1 METWNQLSDEEIKIG
16 FVASC
21 IECAAERSGCQN
33 DEMLDRMEKVGL
45 IDKYIYPHYEALH
58 TEDRN
63 NLTDNIIE
71 TLNRWETIQEMK
83 KSEGK
88 SENKENCEYNG

>member
-1 METWNQLSDEEIKIG
+1 MEKWNQLSDNEIKMG

-21 IECAAERSGCQN
+21 IESAAERIGCRN
-33 DEMLDRMEKVGL
+33 DEMLDRMEAVGL
-45 IDKYIYPHYEALH
+45 IYKYIFPHYEALH

-71 TLNRWETIQEMK
+71 TLNRWEQLNADCHER
-83 KSEGK
+83 
-88 SENKENCEYNG
+88 

>member
-1 METWNQLSDEEIKIG
+1 MEKWNQLSDNEIKMG

-21 IECAAERSGCQN
+21 IESTAERIGCRN
-33 DEMLDRMEKVGL
+33 DEMLDRMEAVGL
-45 IDKYIYPHYEALH
+45 IDKYIFPHYEALH

-71 TLNRWETIQEMK
+71 TLNRWEQL
-83 KSEGK
+83 
-88 SENKENCEYNG
+88 NADCHDR

>member
-1 METWNQLSDEEIKIG
+1 MEKWNQLSDNEIKMG

-21 IECAAERSGCQN
+21 IESAAERIGCLN
-33 DEMLDRMEKVGL
+33 DEMLDRMEAVGL
-45 IDKYIYPHYEALH
+45 IDKYIFPHYEALH

-71 TLNRWETIQEMK
+71 TLNRWEQLNADCHER
-83 KSEGK
+83 
-88 SENKENCEYNG
+88 

>member
-1 METWNQLSDEEIKIG
+1 METWNQLSVEELKIG

-21 IECAAERSGCQN
+21 IESVAERLGYQY
-33 DEMLDRMEKVGL
+33 DEILDRMDRVSL
-45 IDKYIYPHYEALH
+45 IDEYIYPHYEALH

-71 TLNRWETIQEMK
+71 TLNRWEANIK
-83 KSEGK
+83 
-88 SENKENCEYNG
+88 NNG